1 MAKLTL
7 WKALEQYH
15 IVIPTIQRDYAQGR
29 KNDPK
34 ITQIRKAFLQ
44 ALVQSLTENQEL
56 ELDFVYGALNQK
68 TLELLDG
75 QQRLTTLFLLHCYLV
90 NKNKVNINEIDLIK
104 EQLQKFSY
112 QTRTSSK
119 LFISQLV
126 ERLVEMEWIG
136 KPSVA
141 IENEAWFLAVWRKDP
156 TIISILTMLDELDSL
171 LGSKTADE
179 LEKLWVSLSSHSV
192 LNFYLLPMNEFSL
205 TDELYIKMNAR
216 GVQLTEFENFKA
228 WLQGFL
234 ENKID
239 TSKANAFFQSIDSEW
254 TDLIWTASNNKDWN
268 KSFDVSFIH
277 LFKICLLCEYRA
289 YLSKNQK
296 SDYTDEKDSDSLV
309 SRLRL
314 NLFISQNEYTDLFSN
329 DVNNTI
335 DNLTALLD
343 FAVVKQ
349 QSQKNIL
356 EILSKDKPSYEE
368 QANLATT
375 YYFTK
380 YIQNIDQFEDW
391 NRISGCLVKNA
402 KGYYNSEKLMFSV
415 LEAIEQLAIYI
426 GHENVLQKISTL
438 HQQQDIIEF
447 CSKTA
452 FEKSHIEHEV
462 EKTQLILQDTA
473 WKELLNKYEEHE
485 YFYGR
490 VDFLLDYA
498 KTDDQII
505 CMDKFTYYAET
516 AKKIFDDEF
525 IKDKKYR
532 LHQSLLSLGNSLNNY
547 FVKRGRNL
555 SFCSATY
562 NSYRD
567 RAENWRAVFDHNKV
581 SDNNKSPQLKILLDM
596 LEGDVSFEKL
606 NAIRNQNL
614 AQIYDWRKYFVLDAN
629 IFKYCSG
636 AQIRKESEDL
646 IFLLKKS
653 KLSGTHAELRSY
665 VLYHTLQ
672 TAEYGLTETDLDYL
686 SVSSRE
692 IMPSLKVQNRLRIT
706 FKNGVFVN
714 EIIEQ
719 NLEDGEFFRLITSE
733 EMYEFKNI
741 IKAQQQVLD
750 EIKHPEREEIA

>member
-34 ITQIRKAFLQ
+34 IAQIRKTFLQ
-44 ALVQSLTENQEL
+44 ALVQSLTEHHEL
-56 ELDFVYGALNQK
+56 ELDFVYGSLNQK
-68 TLELLDG
+68 SLELLDG

-90 NKNKVNINEIDLIK
+90 NKNKVNIREIDVIK
-104 EQLQKFSY
+104 ERLQKFSY

-119 LFISQLV
+119 MFISQLI
-126 ERLVEMEWIG
+126 EKLVDMEWG
-136 KPSVA
+136 DKPSVS
-141 IENEAWFLAVWRKDP
+141 IENEAWFLAVWSKDP

-171 LGSKTADE
+171 LGSKTEDE

-234 ENKID
+234 ENKMDI
-239 TSKANAFFQSIDSEW
+239 SKANAFFQSIDTTW

-268 KSFDVSFIH
+268 KSFDASFIH
-277 LFKICLLCEYRA
+277 LFKICLLCEHQK
-289 YLSKNQK
+289 YLSENQK

-314 NLFISQNEYTDLFSN
+314 NLFISQKEYMDLFSTEVSN
-329 DVNNTI
+329 MI

-343 FAVVKQ
+343 FAVAHQ
-349 QSQKNIL
+349 NQYNIFK
-356 EILSKDKPSYEE
+356 ILSADKPSYEE
-368 QANLATT
+368 QANFATT

-380 YIQNIDQFEDW
+380 YIQNVEQFEDW
-391 NRISGCLVKNA
+391 NRISGWLVKNA
-402 KGYYNSEKLMFSV
+402 KGYYNSEKLMLSV
-415 LEAIEQLAIYI
+415 LEALEQLAIYI
-426 GHENVLQKISTL
+426 GHDSVLDKMSTL
-438 HQQQDIIEF
+438 HQHQNIIEL
-447 CSKTA
+447 CTKTA

-462 EKTQLILQDTA
+462 EKAKLILHDQA
-473 WKELLNKYEEHE
+473 WKELLNKYEEHN

-516 AKKIFDDEF
+516 AKKLFDDEI

-567 RAENWRAVFDHNKV
+567 RAENWRAVFDHNRV

-606 NAIRNQNL
+606 NAIRNQKL
-614 AQIYDWRKYFVLDAN
+614 AQIYDWRRYFILDAK
-629 IFKYCSG
+629 IFKYCSD

-665 VLYHTLQ
+665 VLYRTLQ
-672 TAEYGLTETDLDYL
+672 TAEYGLTDTDLDYL

-714 EIIEQ
+714 EIIEKT
-719 NLEDGEFFRLITSE
+719 LEEVDVFRPITSE
-733 EMYEFKNI
+733 EIQEFKNI

-750 EIKHPEREEIA
+750 EIKHPEREEVA

>member
-90 NKNKVNINEIDLIK
+90 NKNKANINEIDLIK
-104 EQLQKFSY
+104 GQLQKFSY

-126 ERLVEMEWIG
+126 EKLVEMEWIG

-314 NLFISQNEYTDLFSN
+314 NLFISQIEYIDLFSN
-329 DVNNTI
+329 DVSNTI
-335 DNLTALLD
+335 DHITALLD
-343 FAVVKQ
+343 FAIVKQ
-349 QSQKNIL
+349 QSQNNIL

-391 NRISGCLVKNA
+391 NRISGWLVKNA
-402 KGYYNSEKLMFSV
+402 KGYYNSEKLMLSV
-415 LEAIEQLAIYI
+415 LEALEQLAIYI

-452 FEKSHIEHEV
+452 FEKSHIEHEI
-462 EKTQLILQDTA
+462 EKAQLILQDQA
-473 WKELLNKYEEHE
+473 WKELLNKYEKHN
-485 YFYGR
+485 YFHGR

-498 KTDDQII
+498 KADGDII
-505 CMDKFTYYAET
+505 CMNKFAYYAEIAEKLFT
-516 AKKIFDDEF
+516 KAF
-525 IKDKKYR
+525 IEDKEYR
-532 LHQSLLSLGNSLNNY
+532 LHRSLLSLGNY
-547 FVKRGRNL
+547 FVKYGRNL
-555 SFCSATY
+555 SFCSDSY

-567 RAENWRAVFDHNKV
+567 RAENWRAVFDKNRVSEENKE
-581 SDNNKSPQLKILLDM
+581 PQLKILFDLLDD
-596 LEGDVSFEKL
+596 DVSFAKL
-606 NAIRNQNL
+606 EIIRNQKL
-614 AQIYDWRKYFVLDAN
+614 AQIYDWRRYFILDN
-629 IFKYCSG
+629 RIFSYCSY
-636 AQIRKESEDL
+636 ALIRKESNDL
-646 IFLLKKS
+646 IYLLKTSVLRGK
-653 KLSGTHAELRSY
+653 HAELRSY
-665 VLYHTLQ
+665 VLYFTLLSP
-672 TAEYGLTETDLDYL
+672 EYGLAKTDLDYL
-686 SVSSRE
+686 SVSNRE
-692 IMPSLKVQNRLRIT
+692 TMPSLRVKNKLRIM
-706 FKNGVFVN
+706 FKNGEFIN

-719 NLEDGEFFRLITSE
+719 NLEDVDVFRPVTSE
-733 EMYEFKNI
+733 EMYEFKYI

-750 EIKHPEREEIA
+750 EIKHPEREEVA

>member
-34 ITQIRKAFLQ
+34 IAQIRKTFLQ

-56 ELDFVYGALNQK
+56 ELDFVYGSLNHK

-90 NKNKVNINEIDLIK
+90 NKNKANINEIDLIK
-104 EQLQKFSY
+104 KQLQKFSY

-126 ERLVEMEWIG
+126 EKLVEMEWSG
-136 KPSVA
+136 KPSIV

-171 LGSKTADE
+171 LALKTADE
-179 LEKLWVSLSSHSV
+179 LKKLWVRLSSHSI

-228 WLQGFL
+228 WLKGFL
-234 ENKID
+234 EHKID
-239 TSKANAFFQSIDSEW
+239 ISKANAFFQSIDTTW
-254 TDLIWTASNNKDWN
+254 TDLIWTTSKDWS
-268 KSFDVSFIH
+268 KSFDASFIH
-277 LFKICLLCEYRA
+277 FFKICLLCEHQK
-289 YLSKNQK
+289 YLSKNK
-296 SDYTDEKDSDSLV
+296 SLDNTNEADIESLV

-314 NLFISQNEYTDLFSN
+314 NLFISQTEYVDLFSTE
-329 DVNNTI
+329 VGNTI
-335 DNLTALLD
+335 ENLTTLLD
-343 FAVVKQ
+343 FAVAH
-349 QSQKNIL
+349 QKEHKIF

-368 QANLATT
+368 QANFAIT

-391 NRISGCLVKNA
+391 SRISGWLVKNA
-402 KGYYNSEKLMFSV
+402 KGYYNSEKLMLSV
-415 LEAIEQLAIYI
+415 LEALEQLAIYI
-426 GHENVLQKISTL
+426 GHDSVIDKMSTL
-438 HQQQDIIEF
+438 YQYQNIIEL

-452 FEKSHIEHEV
+452 FEKSHIEHEI
-462 EKTQLILQDTA
+462 EKAKLILKDPA
-473 WKELLNKYEEHE
+473 WKELLKKYEEHN

-516 AKKIFDDEF
+516 AKKLFDDVF
-525 IKDKKYR
+525 INDKEYR
-532 LHQSLLSLGNSLNNY
+532 LHRSLLSLGDSLNNY

-567 RAENWRAVFDHNKV
+567 RAENWRDVFDHNRV
-581 SDNNKSPQLKILLDM
+581 SANNKYPQLKILLDM

-606 NAIRNQNL
+606 NAIRNQKL
-614 AQIYDWRKYFVLDAN
+614 AQIYDWRKYFILDAK

-636 AQIRKESEDL
+636 TQIRKDSDDL

-672 TAEYGLTETDLDYL
+672 TAEYGLIDTDLDYL

-706 FKNGVFVN
+706 FKNGVFIN
-714 EIIEQ
+714 EIIEK
-719 NLEDGEFFRLITSE
+719 NLEEIDVFRPITSE
-733 EMYEFKNI
+733 EMREFKNI

-750 EIKHPEREEIA
+750 EIKHPEIVEVA

>member
-34 ITQIRKAFLQ
+34 IKQIRKEFLQ
-44 ALVQSLTENQEL
+44 ALVKSLMKHQEL
-56 ELDFVYGALNQK
+56 ELDFVYGAVSQN

-90 NKNKVNINEIDLIK
+90 HKNKLNINEIDVIK
-104 EQLQKFSY
+104 ERLQKFSY

-126 ERLVEMEWIG
+126 EKLVEMEWSD
-136 KPSVA
+136 KPSMA

-239 TSKANAFFQSIDSEW
+239 TSKANTFFQSIDTTW
-254 TDLIWTASNNKDWN
+254 TDLIWTTSKDWS
-268 KSFDVSFIH
+268 KSFDASFIH
-277 LFKICLLCEYRA
+277 FFKICLLCEHQK
-289 YLSKNQK
+289 YLSKNK
-296 SDYTDEKDSDSLV
+296 SVDNTNEADIESLV

-314 NLFISQNEYTDLFSN
+314 NLFISQTEYMDLFSN
-329 DVNNTI
+329 EVSNTI
-335 DNLTALLD
+335 DHITALLD

-349 QSQKNIL
+349 KSQNNIF

-368 QANLATT
+368 QANFAAA

-402 KGYYNSEKLMFSV
+402 KGYYNSEKLMLSV
-415 LEAIEQLAIYI
+415 LEALEQLAIYI
-426 GHENVLQKISTL
+426 GHDSVLDKISTL
-438 HQQQDIIEF
+438 HQNQNIIEL

-452 FEKSHIEHEV
+452 FEKSHIEHEI
-462 EKTQLILQDTA
+462 EKAKLILQNPA
-473 WKELLNKYEEHE
+473 WKELLKKYEDHN

-490 VDFLLDYA
+490 VDFILDYA
-498 KTDDQII
+498 KADDGII
-505 CMDKFTYYAET
+505 CMDKFTYYAEIAAQLFT
-516 AKKIFDDEF
+516 DEF
-525 IKDKKYR
+525 IKDKEYR
-532 LHQSLLSLGNSLNNY
+532 LHRCFLSLGNY
-547 FVKRGRNL
+547 FVKYGINL
-555 SFCSATY
+555 SFCSDSY
-562 NSYRD
+562 SSYRD
-567 RAENWRAVFDHNKV
+567 RAENWRAVFDKNRVSEENKE
-581 SDNNKSPQLKILLDM
+581 PQLKILFDLLGD
-596 LEGDVSFEKL
+596 DVSFSKL
-606 NAIRNQNL
+606 ESIRNQKL
-614 AQIYDWRKYFVLDAN
+614 AQIYDWRRYFILDER
-629 IFKYCSG
+629 IFSYCSY
-636 AQIRKESEDL
+636 ALIRKESNDL
-646 IFLLKKS
+646 IYLLKTSVLRGK
-653 KLSGTHAELRSY
+653 HAELKSY
-665 VLYHTLQ
+665 VLYFTLLSP
-672 TAEYGLTETDLDYL
+672 EYGLEKTDLDYV
-686 SVSSRE
+686 SVSNRE
-692 IMPSLKVQNRLRIT
+692 TMPSLRVKNKLRIT
-706 FKNGVFVN
+706 FKNGVFIN
-714 EIIEQ
+714 EIIEK
-719 NLEDGEFFRLITSE
+719 NLEDVDVFRPITSE
-733 EMYEFKNI
+733 EMQEFKNI

-750 EIKHPEREEIA
+750 EIKHPEIVEVA

>member
-34 ITQIRKAFLQ
+34 IKQIRKEFLQ
-44 ALVQSLTENQEL
+44 ALVQSLMEHQEL
-56 ELDFVYGALNQK
+56 ELDFVYGAVSQN

-90 NKNKVNINEIDLIK
+90 HKNKLNIKKIDVIK
-104 EQLQKFSY
+104 ERLQKFSY

-126 ERLVEMEWIG
+126 EKLVEMKWGG
-136 KPSVA
+136 KPSMA

-192 LNFYLLPMNEFSL
+192 LNFYLLSMNEFSL

-239 TSKANAFFQSIDSEW
+239 ISTANAFFQSIDTTW

-268 KSFDVSFIH
+268 KSFDASFIH
-277 LFKICLLCEYRA
+277 LFKICLLCEHQK
-289 YLSKNQK
+289 YLSINQK
-296 SDYTDEKDSDSLV
+296 SDYTDEKDINSLV

-314 NLFISQNEYTDLFSN
+314 NLFISQKEYVDLFSTEVSN
-329 DVNNTI
+329 MI

-343 FAVVKQ
+343 FAVAHQ
-349 QSQKNIL
+349 NQHNIFK
-356 EILSKDKPSYEE
+356 ILSADKPSYED
-368 QANLATT
+368 QANFSTT

-380 YIQNIDQFEDW
+380 YIQNIEQFEDW
-391 NRISGCLVKNA
+391 NRISGWLVKNA
-402 KGYYNSEKLMFSV
+402 KGYYNSEKLMLSV
-415 LEAIEQLAIYI
+415 LEALEQLAIYI
-426 GHENVLQKISTL
+426 GHDSVLDKISTL
-438 HQQQDIIEF
+438 HQHQNIIEL

-452 FEKSHIEHEV
+452 FEKSHIEHEI
-462 EKTQLILQDTA
+462 EKAKLILQDQA
-473 WKELLNKYEEHE
+473 WKELLNKYEEHN
-485 YFYGR
+485 YFHGR

-505 CMDKFTYYAET
+505 CMDKFAYYAET
-516 AKKIFDDEF
+516 AKNLFEDEF

-567 RAENWRAVFDHNKV
+567 RAENWRAVFDHNRV

-606 NAIRNQNL
+606 NAIRNQKL
-614 AQIYDWRKYFVLDAN
+614 AQIYDWRRYFILDTK
-629 IFKYCSG
+629 IFKYCSD

-672 TAEYGLTETDLDYL
+672 TAEYGLTDTDLDYL

-714 EIIEQ
+714 EIIEKT
-719 NLEDGEFFRLITSE
+719 LEDVDVFRPITSE
-733 EMYEFKNI
+733 DMQEFKNI

-750 EIKHPEREEIA
+750 EIKHPEREEVA

>member
-34 ITQIRKAFLQ
+34 IAQIRKTFLQ

-56 ELDFVYGALNQK
+56 ELDFVYGSLNHK

-90 NKNKVNINEIDLIK
+90 NKNKANINEIDLIK
-104 EQLQKFSY
+104 KQLQKFSY

-126 ERLVEMEWIG
+126 EKLVEMEWSG
-136 KPSVA
+136 KPSIV

-171 LGSKTADE
+171 LALKTADE
-179 LEKLWVSLSSHSV
+179 LKKLWVRLSSHSI

-234 ENKID
+234 EHKID
-239 TSKANAFFQSIDSEW
+239 ISKANAFFQSIDTTW
-254 TDLIWTASNNKDWN
+254 TDLIWTTSKDWS
-268 KSFDVSFIH
+268 KSFDASFIH
-277 LFKICLLCEYRA
+277 FFKICLLCEHQK
-289 YLSKNQK
+289 YLSKNK
-296 SDYTDEKDSDSLV
+296 SLDNTNEADIESLV

-314 NLFISQNEYTDLFSN
+314 NLFISQTEYVDLFSTE
-329 DVNNTI
+329 VGNTI
-335 DNLTALLD
+335 ENLTTLLD
-343 FAVVKQ
+343 FAVAH
-349 QSQKNIL
+349 QKEHKIF

-368 QANLATT
+368 QANFAIT

-391 NRISGCLVKNA
+391 SRISGWLVKNA
-402 KGYYNSEKLMFSV
+402 KGYYNSEKLMLSV
-415 LEAIEQLAIYI
+415 LEALEQLAIYI
-426 GHENVLQKISTL
+426 GHDSVIDKMSTL
-438 HQQQDIIEF
+438 YQYQNIIEL

-452 FEKSHIEHEV
+452 FEKSHIEHEI
-462 EKTQLILQDTA
+462 EKAKLILKDPA
-473 WKELLNKYEEHE
+473 WKELLKKYEEHN

-516 AKKIFDDEF
+516 AKKLFDDVF
-525 IKDKKYR
+525 INDKEYR
-532 LHQSLLSLGNSLNNY
+532 LHRSLLSLGDSLNNY

-567 RAENWRAVFDHNKV
+567 RAENWRDVFDHNRV
-581 SDNNKSPQLKILLDM
+581 SANNKYPQLKILLDM

-606 NAIRNQNL
+606 NAIRNQKL
-614 AQIYDWRKYFVLDAN
+614 VQIYDWRKYFILDAK

-636 AQIRKESEDL
+636 TQIRKDSDDL

-672 TAEYGLTETDLDYL
+672 TAEYGLIDTDLDYL

-706 FKNGVFVN
+706 FKNGVFIN
-714 EIIEQ
+714 EIIEK
-719 NLEDGEFFRLITSE
+719 NLEEIDVFRPITSE
-733 EMYEFKNI
+733 EMREFKNI

-750 EIKHPEREEIA
+750 EIKHPEIVEVA

>member
-34 ITQIRKAFLQ
+34 IAQIRKTFLQ

-56 ELDFVYGALNQK
+56 ELDFVYGSLNYK

-90 NKNKVNINEIDLIK
+90 NKNKANINEIDLIK
-104 EQLQKFSY
+104 KQLQKFSY

-126 ERLVEMEWIG
+126 EKLVEMEWSD

-156 TIISILTMLDELDSL
+156 TIIAILTMLDELETL
-171 LGSKTADE
+171 LGSKHTDE
-179 LEKLWVSLSSHSV
+179 LDELWVRLSSHSI

-239 TSKANAFFQSIDSEW
+239 TSKANTFFQSIDTKW
-254 TDLIWTASNNKDWN
+254 TDLIWTTSKDWN
-268 KSFDVSFIH
+268 KSFDASFIH
-277 LFKICLLCEYRA
+277 FFKICLLCEHQK

-296 SDYTDEKDSDSLV
+296 SDYTDEKDIESLV

-314 NLFISQNEYTDLFSN
+314 NLFISQKQYMDLFSN
-329 DVNNTI
+329 EVSNTI

-343 FAVVKQ
+343 FAVVH
-349 QSQKNIL
+349 QSKHNVFK
-356 EILSKDKPSYEE
+356 ILSTDKPSYEE
-368 QANLATT
+368 QANFATA

-391 NRISGCLVKNA
+391 KRISGWLVKNA
-402 KGYYNSEKLMFSV
+402 KGYYNSEKLMLSV
-415 LEAIEQLAIYI
+415 LEALEQLAMYI
-426 GHENVLQKISTL
+426 GHESVLYKISTL
-438 HQQQDIIEF
+438 HQHQNIIEL

-452 FEKSHIEHEV
+452 FEKSHIEHEI
-462 EKTQLILQDTA
+462 EKAKLILQDQA
-473 WKELLNKYEEHE
+473 WKELLKKYEEHN

-498 KTDDQII
+498 KADDQSI
-505 CMDKFTYYAET
+505 CIEKFTYYAET
-516 AKKIFDDEF
+516 AKKLFDDVF
-525 IKDKKYR
+525 IKDKEYR
-532 LHQSLLSLGNSLNNY
+532 LHRSLLSLGDSLNNY

-567 RAENWRAVFDHNKV
+567 RAENWRDVFDHNRV
-581 SDNNKSPQLKILLDM
+581 SANNKYPQLKILLDM

-606 NAIRNQNL
+606 NAIRNQKL
-614 AQIYDWRKYFVLDAN
+614 AQIYDWRKYFILDAK

-636 AQIRKESEDL
+636 TQIRKDSDDL

-672 TAEYGLTETDLDYL
+672 TAEYGLIDTDLDYL

-692 IMPSLKVQNRLRIT
+692 IMPSLKVQNRLRVT
-706 FKNGVFVN
+706 FKNGVFIN
-714 EIIEQ
+714 EIIEK
-719 NLEDGEFFRLITSE
+719 NVEEIDVFRPITSE
-733 EMYEFKNI
+733 EMQEFKNI
-741 IKAQQQVLD
+741 IEAQQQVLD
-750 EIKHPEREEIA
+750 EIKYPEIVEVA

>member
-34 ITQIRKAFLQ
+34 ISQIRKNFLQ

-56 ELDFVYGALNQK
+56 ELDFVYGALSQN

-75 QQRLTTLFLLHCYLV
+75 QQRLTTLFLLHCFLV
-90 NKNKVNINEIDLIK
+90 NKNKVNTKEIDLIK
-104 EQLQKFSY
+104 ERLQKFSY

-119 LFISQLV
+119 MFISQFVEKLV
-126 ERLVEMEWIG
+126 NMEWG
-136 KPSVA
+136 DKPSVS
-141 IENEAWFLAVWRKDP
+141 IENEAWFLAVWSKDP
-156 TIISILTMLDELDSL
+156 TIISILTMLDELEIL
-171 LGSKTADE
+171 LGSKHTDE
-179 LEKLWVSLSSHSV
+179 LDELWGRLNSHSI

-239 TSKANAFFQSIDSEW
+239 TSKANHFFQSIDTKW
-254 TDLIWTASNNKDWN
+254 TDLIWTVSNNKDWN
-268 KSFDVSFIH
+268 KSFDASFIH
-277 LFKICLLCEYRA
+277 FFKICLLCEHQK

-296 SDYTDEKDSDSLV
+296 SDYTDEKDIESLV

-314 NLFISQNEYTDLFSN
+314 NLFISQTEYMDLLSN
-329 DVNNTI
+329 DVSNTI
-335 DNLTALLD
+335 DHITALLD

-349 QSQKNIL
+349 QSQNNIL

-368 QANLATT
+368 HANFATT

-391 NRISGCLVKNA
+391 NRISGWLVKNA
-402 KGYYNSEKLMFSV
+402 KGYYNSEKLMLSV
-415 LEAIEQLAIYI
+415 LEALEQLAMYI
-426 GHENVLQKISTL
+426 GHENVLDKISIL
-438 HQQQDIIEF
+438 HQHQNIIEL

-452 FEKSHIEHEV
+452 FEKSHIEHEI
-462 EKTQLILQDTA
+462 EKAKLILQDQE
-473 WKELLNKYEEHE
+473 WKELLKKYEEHN

-498 KTDDQII
+498 KVDDQSIG
-505 CMDKFTYYAET
+505 MEKFAYYAEIA
-516 AKKIFDDEF
+516 AKLFTDEF

-532 LHQSLLSLGNSLNNY
+532 LHRSFLSLGNY
-547 FVKRGRNL
+547 FVKHGRNL
-555 SFCSATY
+555 SFCSSSY

-567 RAENWRAVFDHNKV
+567 RAENWRLVFNNNKV
-581 SDNNKSPQLKILLDM
+581 SEQNKIPQLKTLLD
-596 LEGDVSFEKL
+596 LLNDDVSFEQL
-606 NAIRNQNL
+606 DLIRNNNL
-614 AQIYDWRKYFVLDAN
+614 SQIHSWERYLILDAK
-629 IFKYCSG
+629 IFQYCSY
-636 AQIRKESEDL
+636 AQIRKESDDL

-665 VLYHTLQ
+665 VLYLTLKTPEYNF
-672 TAEYGLTETDLDYL
+672 TAQDLQY
-686 SVSSRE
+686 SPVSNRE
-692 IMPSLKVQNRLRIT
+692 AMPSLRVENRLRIT
-706 FKNGVFVN
+706 FKSGAFVN
-714 EIIEQ
+714 EVIEQ
-719 NLEDGEFFRLITSE
+719 NLEAGEVFRLATNK
-733 EMYEFKNI
+733 EMQEFKNI
-741 IKAQQQVLD
+741 VKAQQQVLH
-750 EIKHPEREEIA
+750 EIKNQEREEVA

>member
-34 ITQIRKAFLQ
+34 IAQIRKTFLQ
-44 ALVQSLTENQEL
+44 ALVQSLTEHHEL
-56 ELDFVYGALNQK
+56 ELDFVYGSLNQK
-68 TLELLDG
+68 SLELLDG

-90 NKNKVNINEIDLIK
+90 NKNKVNIREIDVIK
-104 EQLQKFSY
+104 ERLQKFSY

-119 LFISQLV
+119 MFISQLI
-126 ERLVEMEWIG
+126 EKLVDMEWG
-136 KPSVA
+136 DKPSVS
-141 IENEAWFLAVWRKDP
+141 IENEAWFLAVWSKDP

-171 LGSKTADE
+171 LGSKTEDE

-234 ENKID
+234 ENKMDI
-239 TSKANAFFQSIDSEW
+239 SKANAFFQSIDTTW

-268 KSFDVSFIH
+268 KSFDASFIH
-277 LFKICLLCEYRA
+277 LFKICLLCEHQK
-289 YLSKNQK
+289 YLSENQK

-314 NLFISQNEYTDLFSN
+314 NLFISQKEYMDLFSTEVSN
-329 DVNNTI
+329 MI

-343 FAVVKQ
+343 FAVAHQ
-349 QSQKNIL
+349 NQYNIFK
-356 EILSKDKPSYEE
+356 ILSADKPSYEE
-368 QANLATT
+368 QANFATT

-380 YIQNIDQFEDW
+380 YIQNVEQFEDW
-391 NRISGCLVKNA
+391 NRISGWLVKNA
-402 KGYYNSEKLMFSV
+402 KGYYNSEKLMLSV
-415 LEAIEQLAIYI
+415 LEALEQLAIYI
-426 GHENVLQKISTL
+426 GHDSVLDKMSTL
-438 HQQQDIIEF
+438 HQHQNIIEL
-447 CSKTA
+447 CTKTA

-462 EKTQLILQDTA
+462 EKAKLILHDQA
-473 WKELLNKYEEHE
+473 WKELLNKYEEHN

-516 AKKIFDDEF
+516 AKKLFDDEI

-567 RAENWRAVFDHNKV
+567 RAENWRAVFDHNRV

-606 NAIRNQNL
+606 NAIRNQKL
-614 AQIYDWRKYFVLDAN
+614 AQIYDWRRYFILDAK
-629 IFKYCSG
+629 IFKYCSD

-665 VLYHTLQ
+665 VLYRTLQ
-672 TAEYGLTETDLDYL
+672 TAEYGLTDTDLDYL

-714 EIIEQ
+714 EIIEKT
-719 NLEDGEFFRLITSE
+719 LEDVDVFRPITSE
-733 EMYEFKNI
+733 EIQEFKNI

-750 EIKHPEREEIA
+750 EIKHPEREEVA

>member
-34 ITQIRKAFLQ
+34 IAQIRKTFLQ
-44 ALVQSLTENQEL
+44 ALVQSLTKNQEL
-56 ELDFVYGALNQK
+56 ELDFVYGSLNHK

-90 NKNKVNINEIDLIK
+90 HKNKLNIKEIDVIK
-104 EQLQKFSY
+104 ERLQKFSY

-126 ERLVEMEWIG
+126 AKLVEMEWSG
-136 KPSVA
+136 KPSMS

-171 LGSKTADE
+171 LGTKHTDE
-179 LEKLWVSLSSHSV
+179 LNELWMGLSSHSV

-234 ENKID
+234 ENKIE
-239 TSKANAFFQSIDSEW
+239 TSKANHFFQSIDTKW
-254 TDLIWTASNNKDWN
+254 TDLIWTASKDWN
-268 KSFDVSFIH
+268 KSFDASFIH
-277 LFKICLLCEYRA
+277 FFKICLLCEHQK
-289 YLSKNQK
+289 YLFKNQN
-296 SDYTDEKDSDSLV
+296 SDYTDEKDIESLV

-314 NLFISQNEYTDLFSN
+314 NLFISQTEYMDLFSTE
-329 DVNNTI
+329 VGNTI

-343 FAVVKQ
+343 FAVVHQKQ
-349 QSQKNIL
+349 HKIF

-368 QANLATT
+368 QANFAIT

-380 YIQNIDQFEDW
+380 YIRNIEQFEDW
-391 NRISGCLVKNA
+391 NRISGWLVKNA
-402 KGYYNSEKLMFSV
+402 KGYYNSEKLMLSV
-415 LEAIEQLAIYI
+415 LEALEQLAIYI
-426 GHENVLQKISTL
+426 GHESVIGKISTL
-438 HQQQDIIEF
+438 HQYQNIIEL

-452 FEKSHIEHEV
+452 FEKSHIEHEI
-462 EKTQLILQDTA
+462 EKAKLILQDPD
-473 WKELLNKYEEHE
+473 WKELLKKYEEHN

-490 VDFLLDYA
+490 VDFILDYA
-498 KTDDQII
+498 KTDDQMI
-505 CMDKFTYYAET
+505 CIDKFTYYAEIAAQLLT
-516 AKKIFDDEF
+516 DEF
-525 IKDKKYR
+525 IKDKEYR
-532 LHQSLLSLGNSLNNY
+532 LHRSLLSLGDSVNYY

-555 SFCSATY
+555 SFCSAIY

-567 RAENWRAVFDHNKV
+567 RAENWRAVFDRNRV
-581 SDNNKSPQLKILLDM
+581 SENNKSPQLKILLDM

-606 NAIRNQNL
+606 NAIRNQKL
-614 AQIYDWRKYFVLDAN
+614 AQIYDWRKYFILDEK
-629 IFKYCSG
+629 IFKYCSD

-672 TAEYGLTETDLDYL
+672 TAEYGLTNTDLDYL

-706 FKNGVFVN
+706 FKNGVFIN
-714 EIIEQ
+714 EIIDK
-719 NLEDGEFFRLITSE
+719 NIEDVEVFRPITSE
-733 EMYEFKNI
+733 EMREFKNI

-750 EIKHPEREEIA
+750 EIKHPEIVEVA

>member
-34 ITQIRKAFLQ
+34 IAQIRKTFLQ
-44 ALVQSLTENQEL
+44 ALVQSLTKNQEL
-56 ELDFVYGALNQK
+56 ELDFVYGSLNHK

-90 NKNKVNINEIDLIK
+90 HKNKLNIKEIDVIK
-104 EQLQKFSY
+104 ERLQKFSY

-126 ERLVEMEWIG
+126 AKLVEMEWSG
-136 KPSVA
+136 KPSMS

-234 ENKID
+234 ENKIE
-239 TSKANAFFQSIDSEW
+239 TSKANHFFQSIDTKW
-254 TDLIWTASNNKDWN
+254 TDLIWTASKDWN
-268 KSFDVSFIH
+268 KSFDASFIH
-277 LFKICLLCEYRA
+277 FFKICLLCEHQK
-289 YLSKNQK
+289 YLFKNQN
-296 SDYTDEKDSDSLV
+296 SDYTDEKDIESLV

-314 NLFISQNEYTDLFSN
+314 NLFISQTEYMDLFSTE
-329 DVNNTI
+329 VGNTI

-343 FAVVKQ
+343 FAVVHQKQ
-349 QSQKNIL
+349 HKIF

-368 QANLATT
+368 QANFAIT

-380 YIQNIDQFEDW
+380 YIRNIEQFEDW
-391 NRISGCLVKNA
+391 NRISGWLVKNA
-402 KGYYNSEKLMFSV
+402 KGYYNSEKLMLSV
-415 LEAIEQLAIYI
+415 LEALEQLAIYI
-426 GHENVLQKISTL
+426 GHESVIGKISTL
-438 HQQQDIIEF
+438 HQYQNIIEL

-452 FEKSHIEHEV
+452 FEKSHIEHEI
-462 EKTQLILQDTA
+462 EKAKLILQDPD
-473 WKELLNKYEEHE
+473 WKELLKKYEEHN

-490 VDFLLDYA
+490 VDFILDYA
-498 KTDDQII
+498 KTDDQMI
-505 CMDKFTYYAET
+505 CKDKFTYYAEIAAQLLT
-516 AKKIFDDEF
+516 DEF
-525 IKDKKYR
+525 IKDKEYR
-532 LHQSLLSLGNSLNNY
+532 LHRSLLSLGDSVNYY

-555 SFCSATY
+555 SFCSAIY

-567 RAENWRAVFDHNKV
+567 RAENWRAVFDRNRV
-581 SDNNKSPQLKILLDM
+581 SENNKSPQLKILLDM

-606 NAIRNQNL
+606 NAIRNQKL
-614 AQIYDWRKYFVLDAN
+614 AQIYDWRKYFILDEK
-629 IFKYCSG
+629 IFKYCSD

-672 TAEYGLTETDLDYL
+672 TAEYGLTNTDLDYL

-706 FKNGVFVN
+706 FKNGVFIN
-714 EIIEQ
+714 QIIEK
-719 NLEDGEFFRLITSE
+719 NIEDVEVFRPITSE
-733 EMYEFKNI
+733 EMREFKNI

-750 EIKHPEREEIA
+750 EIKHPEIVEVA

>member
-44 ALVQSLTENQEL
+44 ALVKSLTENQEL
-56 ELDFVYGALNQK
+56 ELDFVYGSLNQK

-126 ERLVEMEWIG
+126 EKLVEMEWMG

-179 LEKLWVSLSSHSV
+179 LEKLWVSLSSYSV

-228 WLQGFL
+228 WLQGFF
-234 ENKID
+234 ENKIE
-239 TSKANAFFQSIDSEW
+239 TSKANHFFQSIDTKW
-254 TDLIWTASNNKDWN
+254 TDLIWTASKDWN
-268 KSFDVSFIH
+268 KSFDASFIH
-277 LFKICLLCEYRA
+277 FFKICLLCEHQK
-289 YLSKNQK
+289 YLFKNQN
-296 SDYTDEKDSDSLV
+296 SDYTNEKDIESLV

-314 NLFISQNEYTDLFSN
+314 NLFISQTEYIDLFSN

-343 FAVVKQ
+343 FAVAHQKQ
-349 QSQKNIL
+349 HKIF

-368 QANLATT
+368 QANFATT

-391 NRISGCLVKNA
+391 NRISGRLVKNA
-402 KGYYNSEKLMFSV
+402 KGYYNSEKLMLSV
-415 LEAIEQLAIYI
+415 LEALEQLAIYI
-426 GHENVLQKISTL
+426 GHDNVLDKISTL
-438 HQQQDIIEF
+438 HQYQNIIEL

-452 FEKSHIEHEV
+452 FEKSHIEHEI
-462 EKTQLILQDTA
+462 EKAKLILQDTA
-473 WKELLNKYEEHE
+473 WKELLKKYEEHN

-516 AKKIFDDEF
+516 AKKLFVDEF

-567 RAENWRAVFDHNKV
+567 RAENWRAVFDHNRV
-581 SDNNKSPQLKILLDM
+581 SENNKSPQLKILLDM

-614 AQIYDWRKYFVLDAN
+614 AQIYDWRKYFILDAN
-629 IFKYCSG
+629 IFKYCSD
-636 AQIRKESEDL
+636 AQIRKESDDL

-672 TAEYGLTETDLDYL
+672 TAEYGLTGTDLDYL

-706 FKNGVFVN
+706 FKNGKFIN

-719 NLEDGEFFRLITSE
+719 NLEAGEVSRLASNE
-733 EMYEFKNI
+733 EMQEFKNI

-750 EIKHPEREEIA
+750 EIKYPEREEVA

>member
-56 ELDFVYGALNQK
+56 ELDFVYGSLNQK

-90 NKNKVNINEIDLIK
+90 HKNKLNIKEIDVIK
-104 EQLQKFSY
+104 ERLQKFSY

-126 ERLVEMEWIG
+126 EKLAEMEWSG
-136 KPSVA
+136 KPSMA

-171 LGSKTADE
+171 LGTKHTDE
-179 LEKLWVSLSSHSV
+179 LNELWMGLSSHSV

-234 ENKID
+234 ENKIE
-239 TSKANAFFQSIDSEW
+239 TSKANHFFQSIDTKW
-254 TDLIWTASNNKDWN
+254 TDLIWTASKDWN
-268 KSFDVSFIH
+268 KSFDASFIH
-277 LFKICLLCEYRA
+277 FFKICLLCEHQK
-289 YLSKNQK
+289 YLFKNQN
-296 SDYTDEKDSDSLV
+296 SDYTDEKDIESLV

-314 NLFISQNEYTDLFSN
+314 NLFISQTEYMDLFSN

-343 FAVVKQ
+343 FAVAHQKQ
-349 QSQKNIL
+349 HKIF

-368 QANLATT
+368 QANFATT

-391 NRISGCLVKNA
+391 NRISGWLVKNA
-402 KGYYNSEKLMFSV
+402 KGYYNSEKLMLSV
-415 LEAIEQLAIYI
+415 LEALEQLAIYI
-426 GHENVLQKISTL
+426 GHDNVLDKMSTL
-438 HQQQDIIEF
+438 HQYQNMIEL

-452 FEKSHIEHEV
+452 FEKSHIEHEI
-462 EKTQLILQDTA
+462 EKAKLILQDTA
-473 WKELLNKYEEHE
+473 WKELLRKYEEHN

-516 AKKIFDDEF
+516 AKNLFDDET

-567 RAENWRAVFDHNKV
+567 RAENWRAVFDHNRV
-581 SDNNKSPQLKILLDM
+581 SENNKSPQLKILLDM

-606 NAIRNQNL
+606 NAISNQKL
-614 AQIYDWRKYFVLDAN
+614 AQIYDWRKYFILDEK
-629 IFKYCSG
+629 IFKYCSD

-672 TAEYGLTETDLDYL
+672 TAEYGLTNTDLDYL

-692 IMPSLKVQNRLRIT
+692 LMPSLKVQNRLRIT
-706 FKNGVFVN
+706 FKNGEFIN

-719 NLEDGEFFRLITSE
+719 NLEAGEISRLATNE
-733 EMYEFKNI
+733 EMQEFKNI

-750 EIKHPEREEIA
+750 EIKYPEIVEVA

>member
-34 ITQIRKAFLQ
+34 IAQIRKTFLQ
-44 ALVQSLTENQEL
+44 ALVQSLTEHHEL
-56 ELDFVYGALNQK
+56 ELDFVYGSLNQK

-90 NKNKVNINEIDLIK
+90 NKNKVNIKEIDLIK
-104 EQLQKFSY
+104 ERLQKFSY

-126 ERLVEMEWIG
+126 EKLVEMEWDV

-141 IENEAWFLAVWRKDP
+141 IENEAWFLAVWSKDP
-156 TIISILTMLDELDSL
+156 TIISILTMLDKLDSL
-171 LGSKTADE
+171 LGSKHTDE
-179 LEKLWVSLSSHSV
+179 LNELWMGLSSHSI

-239 TSKANAFFQSIDSEW
+239 TSKANPFFQSIDTKW
-254 TDLIWTASNNKDWN
+254 TDLIWTTSKDWN
-268 KSFDVSFIH
+268 KSFDASFIH
-277 LFKICLLCEYRA
+277 FFKICLLCEHQK

-296 SDYTDEKDSDSLV
+296 SDYTDEKDIESLV

-314 NLFISQNEYTDLFSN
+314 NLFISQKEYMDLFSN
-329 DVNNTI
+329 EVGNTI

-343 FAVVKQ
+343 FAVVH
-349 QSQKNIL
+349 QSKHNVFK
-356 EILSKDKPSYEE
+356 ILSTDKPSYEE
-368 QANLATT
+368 QANFATA

-391 NRISGCLVKNA
+391 KRISGWLVKNA
-402 KGYYNSEKLMFSV
+402 KGYYNSEKLMLSV
-415 LEAIEQLAIYI
+415 LEALEQLAMYI
-426 GHENVLQKISTL
+426 GHESVLYKISTL
-438 HQQQDIIEF
+438 HQHQNIIEL

-452 FEKSHIEHEV
+452 FEKSHIEHEI
-462 EKTQLILQDTA
+462 EKAKLILQDQA
-473 WKELLNKYEEHE
+473 WKELLKKYEEHN

-498 KTDDQII
+498 KVDDQSI
-505 CMDKFTYYAET
+505 CMEKFIYYAEIA
-516 AKKIFDDEF
+516 AKLFTDEF
-525 IKDKKYR
+525 IKDKEYR
-532 LHQSLLSLGNSLNNY
+532 LHRSFLSLGNY
-547 FVKRGRNL
+547 FVKHGRNL
-555 SFCSATY
+555 SFCSSTY

-567 RAENWRAVFDHNKV
+567 RAENWRLVFDNNRVSEQNKI
-581 SDNNKSPQLKILLDM
+581 PQLKTFLDLLAD
-596 LEGDVSFEKL
+596 DVSFAKL
-606 NAIRNQNL
+606 ELIRNNKL
-614 AQIYDWRKYFVLDAN
+614 TQIYGWERYFILDAR
-629 IFKYCSG
+629 IFNYCSY
-636 AQIRKESEDL
+636 AQIRKASDDL
-646 IFLLKKS
+646 IYLLKKL
-653 KLSGTHAELRSY
+653 KLNGTHAELRSY
-665 VLYHTLQ
+665 ILYFTLMSP
-672 TAEYGLTETDLDYL
+672 AYGLAKTDLHY
-686 SVSSRE
+686 SPVSNGDT
-692 IMPSLKVQNRLRIT
+692 MPSLRVKNRLQIT
-706 FKNGVFVN
+706 FKSGEFVN
-714 EIIEQ
+714 EIIDQ
-719 NLEDGEFFRLITSE
+719 NLEVGETSRLATNE
-733 EMYEFKNI
+733 EMQEFKNI

-750 EIKHPEREEIA
+750 EIKHQEISEVA

>member
-34 ITQIRKAFLQ
+34 IAQIRKTFLQ

-56 ELDFVYGALNQK
+56 ELDFVYGSLNHK

-90 NKNKVNINEIDLIK
+90 NKNKANINEIDLIK
-104 EQLQKFSY
+104 KQLQKFSY

-126 ERLVEMEWIG
+126 EKLVEMEWSD

-156 TIISILTMLDELDSL
+156 TIIAILTMLDELETL
-171 LGSKTADE
+171 LGSKHTDE
-179 LEKLWVSLSSHSV
+179 LDELWVRLSSHSI

-239 TSKANAFFQSIDSEW
+239 TSKANTFFQSIDTKW
-254 TDLIWTASNNKDWN
+254 TDLIWTTSKDWN
-268 KSFDVSFIH
+268 KSFDASFIH
-277 LFKICLLCEYRA
+277 FFKICLLCEHQK

-296 SDYTDEKDSDSLV
+296 SDYTDEKDIESLV

-314 NLFISQNEYTDLFSN
+314 NLFISQKEYMDLFSN
-329 DVNNTI
+329 EVSNTI
-335 DNLTALLD
+335 ENLTALLD
-343 FAVVKQ
+343 FAVAH
-349 QSQKNIL
+349 QKEHKIF

-368 QANLATT
+368 QANFAIT

-391 NRISGCLVKNA
+391 SRISGWLVKNA
-402 KGYYNSEKLMFSV
+402 KGYYNSEKLMLSV
-415 LEAIEQLAIYI
+415 LEALEQLAMYI
-426 GHENVLQKISTL
+426 GHESVLYKISTL
-438 HQQQDIIEF
+438 HQHQNIIEL

-452 FEKSHIEHEV
+452 FEKSHIEHEI
-462 EKTQLILQDTA
+462 EKAKLILQDQA
-473 WKELLNKYEEHE
+473 WKELLKKYEEHN

-498 KTDDQII
+498 KADDQSI
-505 CMDKFTYYAET
+505 CMEKFTYYAET
-516 AKKIFDDEF
+516 AKKLFDDVF
-525 IKDKKYR
+525 IKDKEYR
-532 LHQSLLSLGNSLNNY
+532 LHRSLLSLGDSLNNY

-567 RAENWRAVFDHNKV
+567 RAENWRDVFDHNRV
-581 SDNNKSPQLKILLDM
+581 SANNKYPQLKILLDM

-606 NAIRNQNL
+606 NAIRNQKL
-614 AQIYDWRKYFVLDAN
+614 AQIYDWRKYFILDAK

-636 AQIRKESEDL
+636 TQIRKDSDDL

-672 TAEYGLTETDLDYL
+672 TAGYGLIDTDLDYL

-692 IMPSLKVQNRLRIT
+692 IMPSLKVQNRLRVT
-706 FKNGVFVN
+706 FKNGVFIN
-714 EIIEQ
+714 EIIEK
-719 NLEDGEFFRLITSE
+719 NVEEIDVFRPITSE
-733 EMYEFKNI
+733 EMQEFKNI
-741 IKAQQQVLD
+741 IKAQQQVLE
-750 EIKHPEREEIA
+750 EIKHPEIVEVA

>member
-34 ITQIRKAFLQ
+34 IAQIRKKFLQ

-56 ELDFVYGALNQK
+56 ELDFVYGSLSQK

-90 NKNKVNINEIDLIK
+90 NKNKANINEIDLIK
-104 EQLQKFSY
+104 KQLQKFSY

-126 ERLVEMEWIG
+126 EKLVEMEWSG

-141 IENEAWFLAVWRKDP
+141 IENEAWFLAVWHKDP
-156 TIISILTMLDELDSL
+156 TIISILTMLDELETL
-171 LGSKTADE
+171 FGSKHTE
-179 LEKLWVSLSSHSV
+179 EINQLWERLIGLSV

-239 TSKANAFFQSIDSEW
+239 TSKANAFFQSIDTTW
-254 TDLIWTASNNKDWN
+254 TDLIWTTSKDWS
-268 KSFDVSFIH
+268 KSFDASFIH
-277 LFKICLLCEYRA
+277 FFKICLLCEHQK
-289 YLSKNQK
+289 YLSKNK
-296 SDYTDEKDSDSLV
+296 SVGSINEADIESLV

-314 NLFISQNEYTDLFSN
+314 NLFISQTEYMDLFSN
-329 DVNNTI
+329 EVSNTI
-335 DNLTALLD
+335 DHITALLD

-349 QSQKNIL
+349 KSQNNIF

-368 QANLATT
+368 QAKFAAT

-380 YIQNIDQFEDW
+380 YIKNIDQFEDW
-391 NRISGCLVKNA
+391 NRISGWLVKNA
-402 KGYYNSEKLMFSV
+402 KGYYNSEKLMLSV
-415 LEAIEQLAIYI
+415 LEALEQLAIFI
-426 GHENVLQKISTL
+426 GHENVLDKLSTL
-438 HQQQDIIEF
+438 HQHQNIIEL

-452 FEKSHIEHEV
+452 FEKSHIEHEI
-462 EKTQLILQDTA
+462 EKARLILQDQV
-473 WKELLNKYEEHE
+473 WKELLNKYEEHD

-498 KTDDQII
+498 KVDDQNI
-505 CMDKFTYYAET
+505 CIEKFAYYAEIAEKLFT
-516 AKKIFDDEF
+516 DEF
-525 IKDKKYR
+525 IKDKEYR
-532 LHQSLLSLGNSLNNY
+532 LHRCFLSLGNY
-547 FVKRGRNL
+547 FVKYGINL
-555 SFCSATY
+555 SFCSDSY

-567 RAENWRAVFDHNKV
+567 RAENWRAVFDKNRVSEENKE
-581 SDNNKSPQLKILLDM
+581 PQLKILLD
-596 LEGDVSFEKL
+596 LLDDDVSFAKL
-606 NAIRNQNL
+606 EIIRNQKL
-614 AQIYDWRKYFVLDAN
+614 AQIYDWRRYFILDN
-629 IFKYCSG
+629 RIFSYCSY
-636 AQIRKESEDL
+636 ALIRKESNDF
-646 IFLLKKS
+646 IYLLKTSVLRGK
-653 KLSGTHAELRSY
+653 HAELRSY
-665 VLYHTLQ
+665 VLYFTLLSP
-672 TAEYGLTETDLDYL
+672 EYGLAKTDLDYL
-686 SVSSRE
+686 SVSNRE
-692 IMPSLKVQNRLRIT
+692 TMPSVRVKNKLRIT
-706 FKNGVFVN
+706 FKNGEFIN

-719 NLEDGEFFRLITSE
+719 NLEDGEFFRLITCE

-750 EIKHPEREEIA
+750 EIKHPEREEVA

>member
-29 KNDPK
+29 KNDLK

-56 ELDFVYGALNQK
+56 ELDFVYGSLNQK

-90 NKNKVNINEIDLIK
+90 NKNKVNISEIDLIK

-126 ERLVEMEWIG
+126 EKLVEMEWCG
-136 KPSVA
+136 KPSVV

-156 TIISILTMLDELDSL
+156 TIISILTMLDELETL
-171 LGSKTADE
+171 LGSKHTNEINE
-179 LEKLWVSLSSHSV
+179 LWERLSGLSV

-277 LFKICLLCEYRA
+277 LFKISLLCEYRA

-314 NLFISQNEYTDLFSN
+314 NLFISQTEYMDLFSN
-329 DVNNTI
+329 DVSNRI
-335 DNLTALLD
+335 DQITALLD

-349 QSQKNIL
+349 QSQNNIL

-368 QANLATT
+368 QANFATT

-391 NRISGCLVKNA
+391 NRISGWLVKNA
-402 KGYYNSEKLMFSV
+402 KGYYNSEKLMLSV
-415 LEAIEQLAIYI
+415 LEALEQLAMYI
-426 GHENVLQKISTL
+426 GHENVLDKISTL
-438 HQQQDIIEF
+438 HQHQNIIEL

-452 FEKSHIEHEV
+452 FEKSHIEHEI
-462 EKTQLILQDTA
+462 EKAKLILQDQA
-473 WKELLNKYEEHE
+473 WKELLSKYEGHD

-498 KTDDQII
+498 KTDDDII
-505 CMDKFTYYAET
+505 CMAKFTYYAEIAAHLFT
-516 AKKIFDDEF
+516 EEF
-525 IKDKKYR
+525 IKDKEYR
-532 LHQSLLSLGNSLNNY
+532 LHRCFLSLGNY
-547 FVKRGRNL
+547 FVKYGRNL
-555 SFCSATY
+555 SFCSDSY
-562 NSYRD
+562 SSYRD
-567 RAENWRAVFDHNKV
+567 RAENWRAVFDKNRVSEENKE
-581 SDNNKSPQLKILLDM
+581 PQLKILFDLLDD
-596 LEGDVSFEKL
+596 DVSFAKL
-606 NAIRNQNL
+606 EMIRNQKL
-614 AQIYDWRKYFVLDAN
+614 AQIYDWRRYFILDDR
-629 IFKYCSG
+629 IFSYCSY
-636 AQIRKESEDL
+636 ALIRKESNDL
-646 IFLLKKS
+646 IYLLKTSVLRGK
-653 KLSGTHAELRSY
+653 HAELRSY
-665 VLYHTLQ
+665 VLYFTLL
-672 TAEYGLTETDLDYL
+672 TPEYGLEKTDLDYL
-686 SVSSRE
+686 SVSNRE
-692 IMPSLKVQNRLRIT
+692 TMPSLRVKNKLRIT
-706 FKNGVFVN
+706 FKNGEFIN
-714 EIIEQ
+714 EIIEK

-750 EIKHPEREEIA
+750 EIKHPEREEVA

>member
-34 ITQIRKAFLQ
+34 IAQIRKTFLQ
-44 ALVQSLTENQEL
+44 ALVQSLTKNQEL
-56 ELDFVYGALNQK
+56 ELDFVYGSLNHK

-90 NKNKVNINEIDLIK
+90 HKNKLNIKEIDVIK
-104 EQLQKFSY
+104 ERLQKFSY

-126 ERLVEMEWIG
+126 AKLVEMEWSG
-136 KPSVA
+136 KPSMS

-171 LGSKTADE
+171 LGTKHTDE
-179 LEKLWVSLSSHSV
+179 LNELWMGLSSHSV

-234 ENKID
+234 ENKIE
-239 TSKANAFFQSIDSEW
+239 TSKANHFFQSIDTKW
-254 TDLIWTASNNKDWN
+254 TDLIWTASKDWN
-268 KSFDVSFIH
+268 KSFDASFIH
-277 LFKICLLCEYRA
+277 FFKICLLCEHQK
-289 YLSKNQK
+289 YLFKNQN
-296 SDYTDEKDSDSLV
+296 SDYTDEKDIESLV

-314 NLFISQNEYTDLFSN
+314 NLFISQTEYMDLFSTE
-329 DVNNTI
+329 VGNTI

-343 FAVVKQ
+343 FAVVHQKQ
-349 QSQKNIL
+349 HKIF

-368 QANLATT
+368 QANFAIT

-380 YIQNIDQFEDW
+380 YIRNIEQFEDW
-391 NRISGCLVKNA
+391 NRISGWLVKNA
-402 KGYYNSEKLMFSV
+402 KGYYNSEKLMLSV
-415 LEAIEQLAIYI
+415 LEALEQLAIYI
-426 GHENVLQKISTL
+426 GHESVIGKISTL
-438 HQQQDIIEF
+438 HQYQNIIEL

-452 FEKSHIEHEV
+452 FEKSHIEHEI
-462 EKTQLILQDTA
+462 EKAKLILQDPD
-473 WKELLNKYEEHE
+473 WKELLKKYEEHN

-490 VDFLLDYA
+490 VDFILDYA
-498 KTDDQII
+498 KTDDQMI
-505 CMDKFTYYAET
+505 CIDKFTYYAEIAAQLLT
-516 AKKIFDDEF
+516 DEF
-525 IKDKKYR
+525 IKDKEYR
-532 LHQSLLSLGNSLNNY
+532 LHRSLLSLGDSVNYY

-555 SFCSATY
+555 SFCSAIY

-567 RAENWRAVFDHNKV
+567 RAENWRAVFDRNRV
-581 SDNNKSPQLKILLDM
+581 SENNKSPQLKILLDM

-606 NAIRNQNL
+606 NAIRNQKL
-614 AQIYDWRKYFVLDAN
+614 AQIYDWRKYFILDEK
-629 IFKYCSG
+629 IFKYCSD

-672 TAEYGLTETDLDYL
+672 TAEYGLTNTDLDYL

-706 FKNGVFVN
+706 FKNGVFIN
-714 EIIEQ
+714 EIIEK
-719 NLEDGEFFRLITSE
+719 NIEDVEVFRPITSE
-733 EMYEFKNI
+733 EMREFKNI
-741 IKAQQQVLD
+741 IKAQHQVLD
-750 EIKHPEREEIA
+750 EIKHPEIVEVA

>member
-56 ELDFVYGALNQK
+56 ELDFVYGSLNQK

-90 NKNKVNINEIDLIK
+90 NKNKTNINEIDLIK

-126 ERLVEMEWIG
+126 EKLVEMEWSS
-136 KPSVA
+136 KPFVA

-156 TIISILTMLDELDSL
+156 TIISILTMLDELETL
-171 LGSKTADE
+171 LGSKHADE
-179 LEKLWVSLSSHSV
+179 INELWERLSGHSV

-239 TSKANAFFQSIDSEW
+239 ACKANAFFQSIDTEW
-254 TDLIWTASNNKDWN
+254 TDLIWTTSKDWN
-268 KSFDVSFIH
+268 KSFDASFIH
-277 LFKICLLCEYRA
+277 FFKICMLCEHQK
-289 YLSKNQK
+289 YLSKNK
-296 SDYTDEKDSDSLV
+296 SVDSTNEADIESLV

-314 NLFISQNEYTDLFSN
+314 NLFISQTEYMDLFSN
-329 DVNNTI
+329 EVSNTI
-335 DNLTALLD
+335 DHITALLD
-343 FAVVKQ
+343 FAVVQ
-349 QSQKNIL
+349 QKSQNNIF

-368 QANLATT
+368 QANFAIT

-391 NRISGCLVKNA
+391 NRISGWLVKNA
-402 KGYYNSEKLMFSV
+402 KGYYNSEKLMLSV
-415 LEAIEQLAIYI
+415 LEALEQLAMYI
-426 GHENVLQKISTL
+426 GHESVLYKISTL
-438 HQQQDIIEF
+438 HQQQNIIEL

-452 FEKSHIEHEV
+452 FEKSHIEHEI
-462 EKTQLILQDTA
+462 EKAQLILQDQV
-473 WKELLNKYEEHE
+473 WKELLNKYEDHN

-516 AKKIFDDEF
+516 AKKLFDDEF

-547 FVKRGRNL
+547 FVKHGSNL

-567 RAENWRAVFDHNKV
+567 RAENWRAVFDHNRV
-581 SDNNKSPQLKILLDM
+581 SEENKSPQLKILLDM

-614 AQIYDWRKYFVLDAN
+614 AQVYDWRRYFILDAK
-629 IFKYCSG
+629 IFKYCSD
-636 AQIRKESEDL
+636 AQIRKESENL

-719 NLEDGEFFRLITSE
+719 DLEACELSRLANNE
-733 EMYEFKNI
+733 EIQEFKNI

-750 EIKHPEREEIA
+750 EIKCLEREEVA

>member
-56 ELDFVYGALNQK
+56 ELDFVYGSLNQK

-90 NKNKVNINEIDLIK
+90 HKNKLNIKEIDVIK
-104 EQLQKFSY
+104 ERLQKFSY

-126 ERLVEMEWIG
+126 EKLAEMEWSG
-136 KPSVA
+136 KPSMA

-171 LGSKTADE
+171 LGTKHTDE
-179 LEKLWVSLSSHSV
+179 LNELWMGLSSHSV

-234 ENKID
+234 ENKIE
-239 TSKANAFFQSIDSEW
+239 TSKANHFFQSIDTKW
-254 TDLIWTASNNKDWN
+254 TDLIWTASKDWN
-268 KSFDVSFIH
+268 KSFDASFIH
-277 LFKICLLCEYRA
+277 FFKICLLCEHQK
-289 YLSKNQK
+289 YLSNNK
-296 SDYTDEKDSDSLV
+296 SVDSTNEDDIESLV

-314 NLFISQNEYTDLFSN
+314 NLFISQTEYMDLFSN
-329 DVNNTI
+329 EVSNTI
-335 DNLTALLD
+335 DHITALLD

-349 QSQKNIL
+349 KSQNNIF

-368 QANLATT
+368 QANFATA

-391 NRISGCLVKNA
+391 NRISGWLVKNA
-402 KGYYNSEKLMFSV
+402 KGYYNSEKLMLSV
-415 LEAIEQLAIYI
+415 LDALEQLAIHI
-426 GHENVLQKISTL
+426 GHDSVLDKISTL
-438 HQQQDIIEF
+438 HQHQNIIEL

-452 FEKSHIEHEV
+452 FEKSHIEHEI
-462 EKTQLILQDTA
+462 EKAKLIIQNPA
-473 WKELLNKYEEHE
+473 WKELLKKYEEHN

-490 VDFLLDYA
+490 VDFILDYA
-498 KTDDQII
+498 KADDGNI
-505 CMDKFTYYAET
+505 CMDKFTYYAEIAAHLFT
-516 AKKIFDDEF
+516 DEF
-525 IKDKKYR
+525 IKDKEYR
-532 LHQSLLSLGNSLNNY
+532 LHRCFLSLGNY
-547 FVKRGRNL
+547 FVKYRINL
-555 SFCSATY
+555 NFCSDSY
-562 NSYRD
+562 SSYRD
-567 RAENWRAVFDHNKV
+567 RAENWRAVFDKNRVSEENKQ
-581 SDNNKSPQLKILLDM
+581 PQLKILFDLLDD
-596 LEGDVSFEKL
+596 DVSFSKL
-606 NAIRNQNL
+606 ERIRNQKL
-614 AQIYDWRKYFVLDAN
+614 AQVYDWRRYFILDDRV
-629 IFKYCSG
+629 FSYCSY
-636 AQIRKESEDL
+636 ALIRKESNDL
-646 IFLLKKS
+646 IYLLKT
-653 KLSGTHAELRSY
+653 SGLKGKHAELKSY
-665 VLYHTLQ
+665 VLYFTLQ
-672 TAEYGLTETDLDYL
+672 SPEYSLEKTDLVYV
-686 SVSSRE
+686 SVSNRE
-692 IMPSLKVQNRLRIT
+692 TMPSLMVKNKLRIT
-706 FKNGVFVN
+706 FKNGEFIN

-719 NLEDGEFFRLITSE
+719 NLEASEISRLATNE
-733 EMYEFKNI
+733 EMQEFKNI

-750 EIKHPEREEIA
+750 EIKHQEITEVA